1 MTDSILQNCTNVY
14 GKAIDIEIR
23 NGIIDNVLP
32 AGEGDPSAFDPA
44 DTYDVGGNFVT
55 PTVTEPHT
63 HLFNSLS
70 EGNPHKN
77 QKGTLEQA
85 WRTGQKNSISRTKAV
100 VKRNARRVLNWFV
113 SYGVTRVRSHLS
125 LTASKEGPFAAAEA
139 MLEISE
145 EYSGN
150 IDIQLVG
157 VPDKGYVRDE
167 EKMEQFEALLKM
179 GMDVVGGWP
188 HREDTRELGVQ
199 HINIALDMAEK
210 HDLKV
215 DFHIDETDDPN
226 SRYTEVLSTEANYR
240 GIGDRTTASHV
251 TAMHSYPNA
260 YADKLARS
268 LAESGV
274 SVITNPLSNSVLQ
287 GRYDDYPKR
296 RGFTRLDEL
305 TEAGVAV
312 GIGHDDIG
320 DSANPYGDGDPVKV
334 LYFLAH
340 FAQKNRLDDA
350 KQLWEMLLRNNA
362 EIYGI
367 DPEESTLT
375 EGTEGSVV
383 VYDAPSAFE
392 TVRTVAPRT
401 LVMRD
406 GEPLAKTTCDSTVM
420 FNEIGKVNFSKR
432 DI

>member
-1 MTDSILQNCTNVY
+1 
-14 GKAIDIEIR
+14 
-23 NGIIDNVLP
+23 
-32 AGEGDPSAFDPA
+32 
-44 DTYDVGGNFVT
+44 
-55 PTVTEPHT
+55 
-63 HLFNSLS
+63 
-70 EGNPHKN
+70 
-77 QKGTLEQA
+77 
-85 WRTGQKNSISRTKAV
+85 
-100 VKRNARRVLNWFV
+100 
-113 SYGVTRVRSHLS
+113 
-125 LTASKEGPFAAAEA
+125 
-139 MLEISE
+139 
-145 EYSGN
+145 
-150 IDIQLVG
+150 
-157 VPDKGYVRDE
+157 
-167 EKMEQFEALLKM
+167 
-179 GMDVVGGWP
+179 
-188 HREDTRELGVQ
+188 
-199 HINIALDMAEK
+199 MAEK

-296 RGFTRLDEL
+296 RGVTRLDEL